1 MVQKRVACR
10 LADFHNF
17 PKGPKDSFGG
27 FLLEKPSNQML
38 ASMKKMFLL
47 VLILQIVLLSG
58 FAQLKVQNLLTE
70 NLINPV
76 GIDVQ
81 QPRFSWQL
89 TSDKRNTLQTAYE
102 LKVSSGKKSLWATGK
117 VASDQSVHVQYN
129 GSPLQSAA
137 KYQWQVRVWDN
148 KGAVSAWSEPATFQS
163 ALLSKT
169 DWKAKWIEADFAE
182 DTVNRPAQYFRKKF
196 VVNKKIRSATAFKIG

>member
-1 MVQKRVACR
+1 
-10 LADFHNF
+10 
-17 PKGPKDSFGG
+17 
-27 FLLEKPSNQML
+27 
-38 ASMKKMFLL
+38 MKKTFLL
-47 VLILQIVLLSG
+47 VFILQIVLLSV

-70 NLINPV
+70 NLSNPI

-102 LKVSSGKKSLWATGK
+102 IKVSSGKKSVWTTGK
-117 VASDQSVHVQYN
+117 VASDQSVHVPYT
-129 GSPLQSAA
+129 GTPLQSAT

-148 KGAVSAWSEPATFQS
+148 KGEASAWSEPATFQM
-163 ALLSKT
+163 ALLNKA

-182 DTVNRPAQYFRKKF
+182 DSVNRPAQYFRKKF
-196 VVNKKIRSATAFKIG
+196 SAH